1 MKIKAA
7 VFDMDGLMFDTE
19 RLAMAAWDYAGEKMG
34 LGKAGYMVMK
44 TLGVTAERADE
55 IWREEFG
62 SNVDTKAMRR
72 YGREFTDNF
81 YEHNKVPVKYGLYEL
96 LDWLKSSGIKTAV
109 ASSSTRRA
117 VLRNLES
124 AGITDKF
131 DIIVSGEMATRSK
144 PAPDIY
150 LKACELLGENPNDCI
165 ALEDSRN
172 GLWAA
177 HNAGCRVI
185 MVPDLWQA
193 DEETEKI
200 LWKKLGSLLEVRDFL
215 RDNEQ

>member
-1 MKIKAA
+1 
-7 VFDMDGLMFDTE
+7 MDGLMFDTE

-62 SNVDTKAMRR
+62 SDVDTETMRR
-72 YGREFTDNF
+72 YGREFTDDF

-96 LDWLKSSGIKTAV
+96 LDWLKSAGIKTAV

-131 DIIVSGEMATRSK
+131 DIIVSGEMAARSK

-150 LKACELLGENPNDCI
+150 PKACELLGESPKDCI

>member
-1 MKIKAA
+1 MRAV

-19 RLAMAAWDYAGEKMG
+19 RLAMAAWDYAGEKLG
-34 LGKAGYMVMK
+34 VGKAGYMVMK

-62 SNVDTKAMRR
+62 ADIDTEAMRR
-72 YGREFTDNF
+72 YGREFTGDF
-81 YEHNKVPVKYGLYEL
+81 YEHNKVPVKPGLYEL
-96 LDWLKSSGIKTAV
+96 LNWLKSAGIKTAV

-117 VLRNLES
+117 VDRNLKS

-131 DIIVSGEMATRSK
+131 NVTVCGEMAARSK

-150 LKACELLGENPNDCI
+150 LKACELLGESPEDCI

-172 GLWAA
+172 GLWSA

-185 MVPDLWQA
+185 MVPDLWKA

>member
-96 LDWLKSSGIKTAV
+96 LDWLKSAGIKTAV

-131 DIIVSGEMATRSK
+131 DINSQRRNGGA
-144 PAPDIY
+144 
-150 LKACELLGENPNDCI
+150 LKARAGYL
-165 ALEDSRN
+165 SQSVR
-172 GLWAA
+172 AA
-177 HNAGCRVI
+177 RR
-185 MVPDLWQA
+185 
-193 DEETEKI
+193 KS
-200 LWKKLGSLLEVRDFL
+200 K
-215 RDNEQ
+215 